1 MESQRATQWRYCSFI
16 NAVGRAPSA
25 HVLISL
31 CFHVGFKVTA
41 SNCPASFNPTL
52 RSLAEQVQLGV
63 KFGTRP
69 NHTPPSTYTCPYRPV
84 RVDARAYQA
93 IFGRALQGLPG
104 PCPNHKG
111 TLCAVGGSAF
121 KTQAGPHNTIKDT
134 CSFKEK
140 ETI

>member
-69 NHTPPSTYTCPYRPV
+69 NHTPPSTYTCPYRPFESTPEPTKQFSAEPC
-84 RVDARAYQA
+84 RD
-93 IFGRALQGLPG
+93 FQGLAPIT
-104 PCPNHKG
+104 KA
-111 TLCAVGGSAF
+111 LCAIGDLAF